1 MQYGFKLKESNDA
14 NWWKIHESCLLA
26 VSSVKPILQELHE
39 SNMLEVDLN
48 VFINQVV
55 IACLHESYYPFLV
68 GRALFTAS
76 RFPKL
81 INKETLLELLKVTAN
96 ALSDNQNPII
106 RVSAMKSIYCFCEEL
121 SNENQEQIL
130 VPHLAQIIDGLIQ
143 MISQNST
150 NQIGYLTL
158 ETLLVV
164 LGVNE
169 EFVGSIENKICPFA
183 IALFIKNTND
193 PLVSSLISDLIKNLL
208 TNPFTNEKMEQRLLP
223 TLISILNTTISS
235 KLQNINA
242 DQKDFSTLLTVKLII
257 LFLSF

>member
-1 MQYGFKLKESNDA
+1 
-14 NWWKIHESCLLA
+14 
-26 VSSVKPILQELHE
+26 
-39 SNMLEVDLN
+39 
-48 VFINQVV
+48 
-55 IACLHESYYPFLV
+55 
-68 GRALFTAS
+68 
-76 RFPKL
+76 
-81 INKETLLELLKVTAN
+81 
-96 ALSDNQNPII
+96 
-106 RVSAMKSIYCFCEEL
+106 
-121 SNENQEQIL
+121 
-130 VPHLAQIIDGLIQ
+130 

-235 KLQNINA
+235 KLQNNNA
-242 DQKDFSTLLTVKLII
+242 DQKDFSTLLTV
-257 LFLSF
+257 